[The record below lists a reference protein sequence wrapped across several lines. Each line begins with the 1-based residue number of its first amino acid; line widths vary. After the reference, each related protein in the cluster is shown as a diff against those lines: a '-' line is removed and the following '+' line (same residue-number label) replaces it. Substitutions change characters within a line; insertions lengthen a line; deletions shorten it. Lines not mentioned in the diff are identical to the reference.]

1 MDSKS
6 TLSKG
11 AMIYGIIIT
20 SIMLLLFG
28 SKLIVLLVE
37 NGVEE
42 LKEMARALIHWYD
55 DPTAFFI
62 FYIVGYAIVWWKN
75 LWGSLIIMLVSL
87 LVIGVNINNPGFIM
101 FGLPTFAVG
110 LLYFLTWYERRKKN

>member
-1 MDSKS
+1 MKSKS

-11 AMIYGIIIT
+11 AMIYGIVLT
-20 SIMLLLFG
+20 SLMFLAFG
-28 SKLIVLLVE
+28 SKLIVSLVE

-42 LKEMARALIHWYD
+42 LKEMARALIHWHD

-62 FYIVGYAIVWWKN
+62 FYIIGYAVVWWKD
-75 LWGSLIIMLVSL
+75 LWGSIIIMVVSL
-87 LVIGVNINNPGFIM
+87 LVILINIDNGGFIL